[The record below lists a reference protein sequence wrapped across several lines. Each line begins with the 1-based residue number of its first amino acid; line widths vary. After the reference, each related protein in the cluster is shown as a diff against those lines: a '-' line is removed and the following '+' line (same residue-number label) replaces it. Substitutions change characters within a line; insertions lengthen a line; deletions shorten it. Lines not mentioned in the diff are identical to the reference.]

1 MVSLLKVSKLRLRRG
16 FASRCASAQFGLP
29 WAQTLFKGM
38 IRETRGLEL
47 EAEQI
52 LDKVIL
58 FSTGQAQVHACV
70 VVIDD
75 RIQISETAV
84 VIETTFEVC
93 GKRADGR
100 SAITHIG
107 SATGLK
113 AVDADVAGLMKIPSR
128 LRPERFDMTVVAS
141 SLAAEQL
148 ISTRSRNLVERYRCV
163 RCRNRELIELQSSQ
177 L

>member
-1 MVSLLKVSKLRLRRG
+1 MVSLLNISKLRLRRG
-16 FASRCASAQFGLP
+16 FASRSASVLAAPRGSDPFRNDPGRLY
-29 WAQTLFKGM
+29 
-38 IRETRGLEL
+38 GLEL

-58 FSTGQAQVHACV
+58 LSASQAQVHTRV

-84 VIETTFEVC
+84 VIETTFEMC
-93 GKRADGR
+93 GERADGR
-100 SAITHIG
+100 RAVTQIG
-107 SATGLK
+107 SAFSLK
-113 AVDADVAGLMKIPSR
+113 AIDADVGGQMKIPSR
-128 LRPERFDMTVVAS
+128 LSPERLGVTVVAS
-141 SLAAEQL
+141 GLAAEQL
-148 ISTRSRNLVERYRCV
+148 VSPHSRSLVERYSCV